1 MFTSGTTGKGVV
13 IVTYVMTTPRMSAGT
28 CCRKSYGLDH
38 TECWSSQS
46 FVGNCCGRNHNCD
59 HLEQAPL
66 VFLLYGRNHKLV
78 FSTTPSSLHIS
89 FILAQIACFSTR
101 FLHFCKIHQERGLGM
116 KMNKKSAWF
125 EISYVLH

>member
-13 IVTYVMTTPRMSAGT
+13 IVTYVTTTPRMSAGT

-46 FVGNCCGRNHNCD
+46 FVGNCCGRNHNWD

-66 VFLLYGRNHKLV
+66 VFLLYGRDHKLV

-89 FILAQIACFSTR
+89 FISCPNCLLFNSFSS
-101 FLHFCKIHQERGLGM
+101 FLQNTPRKRVRHE
-116 KMNKKSAWF
+116 N
-125 EISYVLH
+125 E